1 MANRR
6 PYVDGDE
13 QAFKDAKYKPQ
24 RDTSNL
30 FPDKLPSVPQE
41 VTKGKIS
48 DLPGINVGDEVI
60 IAGNDFTINGV
71 TYYGQSIDI
80 STSNPVDSIISTTKL
95 GTFDVEIQG
104 IFQAKRMVAFKN
116 VVATNPLETISYMRV
131 KYSGR
136 AVVLSE
142 ASVFFVGTPEKDGM
156 KFYQRDRANKII
168 PPTIDKGTLAQD
180 SGAYNKL
187 AFLLYGNS
195 EKENIAKARAMAE
208 GLKEETKV
216 EKITD
221 TSKDSKEL
229 EAEKFMRDKLREWGV
244 TVPDPDSLSGKAL
257 EDHYTREHQKRVAVP
272 TKKRGIQPNPQVQL
286 VAPSISHPVL
296 PETGFRK
303 YASKI
308 LLVTLVGAGV
318 IMYQRSIASRQNSQM
333 TSE

>member
-1 MANRR
+1 MSNPKRFEYSDDKFEGSETFTKTR
-6 PYVDGDE
+6 GT
-13 QAFKDAKYKPQ
+13 QA
-24 RDTSNL
+24 L
-30 FPDKLPSVPQE
+30 FPEKLPTPTAGKVSV
-41 VTKGKIS
+41 
-48 DLPGINVGDEVI
+48 LPTINVGDVVTI
-60 IAGNDFTINGV
+60 SGNDFTINGV
-71 TYYGQSIDI
+71 TYYGQPIDI
-80 STSNPVDSIISTTKL
+80 SNSNPVDTTIVTTKL
-95 GTFDVEIQG
+95 GQYEVEIQG

-136 AVVLSE
+136 ATVFNE

-156 KFYQRDRANKII
+156 KFYQRNQANKII
-168 PPTIDKGTLAQD
+168 PPTIDKGTLSQD

-187 AFLLYGNS
+187 AILLYGNS
-195 EKENIAKARAMAE
+195 EKDNVAKARALAE

-229 EAEKFMRDKLREWGV
+229 DAEKFMRDKLREWGV
-244 TVPDPDSLSGKAL
+244 TVPDPDSLTGKAL

-272 TKKRGIQPNPQVQL
+272 TKKRGIQQNPQVQL
-286 VAPSISHPVL
+286 REPSITHPVL

-308 LLVTLVGAGV
+308 LLVTLVGAGI
-318 IMYQRSIASRQNSQM
+318 IMYQRSIAQR
-333 TSE
+333 EAYGAP